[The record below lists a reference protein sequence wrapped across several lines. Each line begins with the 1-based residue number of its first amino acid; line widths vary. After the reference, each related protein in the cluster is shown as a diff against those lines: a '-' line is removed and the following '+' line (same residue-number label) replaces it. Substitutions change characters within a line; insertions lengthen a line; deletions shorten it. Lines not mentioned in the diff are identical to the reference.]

1 MAKVTEPQL
10 WLEVQGLSWWGRV
23 GRGVGRLQGG
33 GVWRG
38 VLQEEGDC

>member
-1 MAKVTEPQL
+1 MEPQL
-10 WLEVQGLSWWGRV
+10 WLEAQSKEGLSWRGRV

-33 GVWRG
+33 VVCAGG